1 MLSELPVQI
10 INVFLYTIIV
20 YFAVNLNG
28 NTKNE
33 FFCFFGICVITHL
46 VGCAYGNL
54 IGTFSKY
61 VIVAVCVAPTIA
73 APIVIY
79 GGFFT
84 NLNSFS
90 EAFAWIKYFSPF
102 FYSFEALCLNEF
114 EGLDLDSDL
123 SISPLKFYDL
133 SGHVWT
139 RVGSLILLEIGL
151 VFTTLIMLKL
161 AVL

>member
-1 MLSELPVQI
+1 METQKTS
-10 INVFLYTIIV
+10 
-20 YFAVNLNG
+20 
-28 NTKNE
+28 
-33 FFCFFGICVITHL
+33 FFGFFGICVITHL

-61 VIVAVCVAPTIA
+61 VIAAVWFAPTIA

-90 EAFAWIKYFSPF
+90 EAFAWIKYFSAF

-114 EGLDLDSDL
+114 EGLDLDSDV
-123 SISPLKFYDL
+123 SVSPLKFYDL

-151 VFTTLIMLKL
+151 VFTTLIILKL